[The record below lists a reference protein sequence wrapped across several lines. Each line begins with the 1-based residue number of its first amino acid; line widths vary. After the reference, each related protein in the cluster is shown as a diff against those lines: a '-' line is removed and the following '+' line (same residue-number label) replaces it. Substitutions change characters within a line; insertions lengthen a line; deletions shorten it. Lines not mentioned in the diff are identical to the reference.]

1 MTNSIDQQVIE
12 FTAVYTGVSVGEISN
27 STTLDSLG
35 IVTKP
40 DLYEYL
46 TELEDSFELIFE
58 PADADGIGT
67 VGDAAAM
74 ITRKLDSGR
83 AA

>member
-1 MTNSIDQQVIE
+1 MSNSVDQQVIE
-12 FTAVYTGVSVGEISN
+12 FTAAYTGVSVGEISN

-58 PADADGIGT
+58 PSDADGIVT
-67 VGDAAAM
+67 VGNAAAM
-74 ITRKLDSGR
+74 IEKKLGSN
-83 AA
+83 AS